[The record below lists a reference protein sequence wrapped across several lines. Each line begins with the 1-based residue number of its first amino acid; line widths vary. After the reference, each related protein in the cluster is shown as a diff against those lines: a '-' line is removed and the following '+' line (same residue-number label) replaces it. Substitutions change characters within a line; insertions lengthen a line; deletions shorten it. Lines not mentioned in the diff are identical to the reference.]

1 MERNRITSL
10 FGIKYPI
17 IQGGMIWCSGW
28 QLASAVSNAGG
39 LGLIGA
45 GSMYP
50 DVLEKHI
57 KECKAATDKPF
68 GVNIPLLYPQTEE
81 LLEIIFRHQVK
92 IVFTSAGNPAK
103 YTALLKEHNITV
115 AHVVANTKFALKAAA
130 AGVDAIVAE
139 GFEAGGHNGAEE
151 TTTMV
156 LIPQLR
162 PLIQTPLIAAGG
174 ISSGSAMYAAMA
186 LGADAV
192 QIGSLFAASTESSAH
207 WQFKQAVIE
216 ASEGDTRL
224 LLKKLVPVR
233 LLKNKFFDEVVQA
246 ENRGASRDELSIILG
261 KGKAKAGMFEGDVEY
276 GELEIGQVSSMI
288 DRELSAN
295 EIVDKLILEFR
306 QSADRMRY
314 SDYLD

>member
-1 MERNRITSL
+1 
-10 FGIKYPI
+10 
-17 IQGGMIWCSGW
+17 MIWCSGW

-81 LLEIIFRHQVK
+81 LLDIILRHQVK

-186 LGADAV
+186 LGAEAV

-246 ENRGASRDELSIILG
+246 ENRGASRDELSIMLG
-261 KGKAKAGMFEGDVEY
+261 KGKAKAGMFEGDMEY

-306 QSADRMRY
+306 QTADRMRY